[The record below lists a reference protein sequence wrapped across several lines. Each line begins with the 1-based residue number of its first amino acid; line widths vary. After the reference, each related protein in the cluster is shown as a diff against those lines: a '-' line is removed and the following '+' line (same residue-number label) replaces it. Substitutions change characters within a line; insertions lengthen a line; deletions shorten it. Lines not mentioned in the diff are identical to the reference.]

1 MKGLKQ
7 YSDNMVH
14 YINYLILV
22 DTPCRYA
29 GDFRCEYNGYCIRA
43 YDVCDGYE
51 HCLDGSDEGM
61 NC

>member
-1 MKGLKQ
+1 MHLAPNIKIFI
-7 YSDNMVH
+7 V
-14 YINYLILV
+14 YINSL
-22 DTPCRYA
+22 DDMPCPYA
-29 GDFRCEYNGYCIRA
+29 GDFRCAYNGYCIRG